1 MNVKRWMT
9 VACLV
14 VSIGA
19 IVPSAAW
26 TSYSRYQAHQQRR
39 DADVEEGRRADELE
53 TQRRAE
59 LERVS
64 APV

>member
-1 MNVKRWMT
+1 MSRRVD
-9 VACLV
+9 
-14 VSIGA
+14 SA